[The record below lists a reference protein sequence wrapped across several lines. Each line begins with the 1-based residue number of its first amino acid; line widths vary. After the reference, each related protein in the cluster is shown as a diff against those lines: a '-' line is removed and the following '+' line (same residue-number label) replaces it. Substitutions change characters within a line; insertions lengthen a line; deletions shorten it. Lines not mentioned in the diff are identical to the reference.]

1 MKVYIYLLMVAC
13 FSVMLVGCTEDKKKI
28 DFAIGDSSWIITVTG
43 SISLNNSKNIAYIN
57 QFSWSVTID
66 TMTVVQGAIIHENSI
81 IVTWSGSEAEIIF
94 ADSSV
99 VRLSSDSRLQISK
112 KWTDN
117 TILDLQEWS
126 VWARVLKPFTDTSF
140 FTLETNDLS
149 AWVRG
154 TSVWMITNSGW
165 TDIGIVDTT
174 STGWQSS
181 GATVDI
187 VDKAVFGTGN
197 IILSEE
203 DVLKVRHSK
212 KIERV
217 KMKLKEQIKI
227 HPFVWVNTIR
237 DIRYMEKII
246 QDPTSQMG
254 TRGRVKMEM
263 NVTMPS
269 PDEVMIFLIDPTV
282 RSEVKKQGSNEMTPN
297 EFIRYLDI
305 DKKIEEITNS
315 ELTESEKK
323 KAIENTRKLIIETPT
338 IPVTSTGSTGA
349 TVPPP
354 IIKKPAVISVTR
366 TTTVVS
372 GEKAPCT
379 IFVSGE
385 PCR

>member
-1 MKVYIYLLMVAC
+1 
-13 FSVMLVGCTEDKKKI
+13 
-28 DFAIGDSSWIITVTG
+28 
-43 SISLNNSKNIAYIN
+43 
-57 QFSWSVTID
+57 
-66 TMTVVQGAIIHENSI
+66 
-81 IVTWSGSEAEIIF
+81 
-94 ADSSV
+94 
-99 VRLSSDSRLQISK
+99 
-112 KWTDN
+112 
-117 TILDLQEWS
+117 
-126 VWARVLKPFTDTSF
+126 
-140 FTLETNDLS
+140 
-149 AWVRG
+149 
-154 TSVWMITNSGW
+154 
-165 TDIGIVDTT
+165 
-174 STGWQSS
+174 
-181 GATVDI
+181 
-187 VDKAVFGTGN
+187 
-197 IILSEE
+197 
-203 DVLKVRHSK
+203 
-212 KIERV
+212 
-217 KMKLKEQIKI
+217 
-227 HPFVWVNTIR
+227 
-237 DIRYMEKII
+237 MEKII